1 MRCLNKETGAKLKAY
16 GDDYKRLKEDKEILE
31 NSFEEARKS
40 DKYLQRSKDDYLL
53 ASATKKLIENLELRL
68 EIGLPENYQN
78 LYHWFIIISYYSM
91 YHAATAAIAKKKIKC
106 ISHIATITSL
116 AKHYATDEELEFD
129 FVKTLRHAYI
139 NYIEGGRE
147 RRRHAQYD
155 VDIEYSKQESYQVF
169 EDAGKFV
176 KRIQQIL
183 EDD

>member
-1 MRCLNKETGAKLKAY
+1 MRYLNKENSAKLKAY
-16 GDDYKRLKEDKEILE
+16 SDEYKRLKEAKEIIE
-31 NSFEEARKS
+31 NSFEESRKS

-53 ASATKKLIENLELRL
+53 ARAVKNLIENPELKL
-68 EIGLPENYQN
+68 GIGLPENYKN

-106 ISHIATITSL
+106 TSHIATITSL

-129 FVKTLRHAYI
+129 FVKTLKHVYI

-147 RRRHAQYD
+147 TRKHAQYD
-155 VDIEYSKQESYQVF
+155 VNVEYSEQESYQIF

-183 EDD
+183 A